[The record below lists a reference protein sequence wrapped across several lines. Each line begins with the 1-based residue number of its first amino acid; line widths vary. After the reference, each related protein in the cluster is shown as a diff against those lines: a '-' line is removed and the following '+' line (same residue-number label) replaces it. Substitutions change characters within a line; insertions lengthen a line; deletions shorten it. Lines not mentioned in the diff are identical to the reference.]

1 MRRNDGMSNRKNSNS
16 DDNYREDVND
26 EKNSGISMKRKN
38 RKNEND
44 DSDSDGDSDGDD
56 EVENILQSQR
66 DISDAVYRAGKCFIL
81 I

>member
-1 MRRNDGMSNRKNSNS
+1 MSNRKNSNS

-26 EKNSGISMKRKN
+26 EKNSGNSMKRKN

-44 DSDSDGDSDGDD
+44 DSDGDD

-66 DISDAVYRAGKCFIL
+66 DISDAAYRAGKCLIL

>member
-26 EKNSGISMKRKN
+26 EKNSGNSMKRKN

-44 DSDSDGDSDGDD
+44 DSDGDD

-66 DISDAVYRAGKCFIL
+66 DISDAAYRAGQCFIL

>member
-1 MRRNDGMSNRKNSNS
+1 MSNRKNSNS

-26 EKNSGISMKRKN
+26 EKNTGISMKNKN

-44 DSDSDGDSDGDD
+44 DNDGDDDDD

-66 DISDAVYRAGKCFIL
+66 DISDAAYRAGQCFIL

>member
-1 MRRNDGMSNRKNSNS
+1 MSNRKNSNS

-26 EKNSGISMKRKN
+26 EKNSGSSMKRKN

-44 DSDSDGDSDGDD
+44 NNDSDSDSDD

-66 DISDAVYRAGKCFIL
+66 DISDAAYRAGKCFIL